1 MGFLNALGIQERG
14 GGWRREEEE
23 QKSNEKNGRD
33 ENAGVTECGWRGDQ
47 S

>member
-1 MGFLNALGIQERG
+1 MGFLNALGIQ
-14 GGWRREEEE
+14 EEE

-33 ENAGVTECGWRGDQ
+33 ENAGVTECGRRGDQ